1 MRLGEKIGQPQ
12 KTEERENPDDGLRS
26 TCHQD
31 FFVEQEEGV
40 FCPVIW

>member
-1 MRLGEKIGQPQ
+1 MRLGVRLGEKIGQPQ

-31 FFVEQEEGV
+31 FFVEQ
-40 FCPVIW
+40 

>member
-31 FFVEQEEGV
+31 FLWNNKKVYSAL
-40 FCPVIW
+40 